1 MKAIKNI
8 FSFIVFIFLFGVFFI
23 FISDNKN
30 IMVLNLFPFKMGIS
44 MPVYLYTLFIFFI
57 AFLLGAMTH
66 AIYLKAI
73 YLKEKWRK

>member
-8 FSFIVFIFLFGVFFI
+8 FGFIVFIFLFGVFFI
-23 FISDNKN
+23 FISDSIY

-66 AIYLKAI
+66 VIYLKAI